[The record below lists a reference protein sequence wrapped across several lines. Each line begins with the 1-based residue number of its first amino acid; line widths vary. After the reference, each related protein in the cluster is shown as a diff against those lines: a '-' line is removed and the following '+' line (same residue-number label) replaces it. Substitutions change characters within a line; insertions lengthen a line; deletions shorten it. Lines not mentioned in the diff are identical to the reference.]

1 VADLPYFRRLARY
14 NRWANRRLYFAC
26 AELSAADWAAPRAGF
41 FPSLQKT
48 LNHILVGDRVWL
60 SRFEAVEL
68 VHRRL
73 DEVPYPEFSHLKA
86 ARETEDERIVTYTE
100 GLDPDRL
107 DSDLRYR
114 NMAGE
119 AQVTPLRW
127 TLAHFFNHQTHHRGQ
142 AHAMLSST
150 QVAPPSIDLILF
162 LREEFPALV

>member
-14 NRWANRRLYFAC
+14 NGWANRRLYSAC
-26 AELSAADWAAPRAGF
+26 AELSPSEWAAPRPGF

-73 DEVPYPEFSHLKA
+73 DELPYPVFSDLKA
-86 ARETEDERIVTYTE
+86 ARETEDGRIVTYTNA
-100 GLDPDRL
+100 LDPDRL
-107 DSDLRYR
+107 DSDLSYR

-142 AHAMLSST
+142 AHAMLSGT
-150 QVAPPSIDLILF
+150 RVAPPSLDLIMF
-162 LREEFPALV
+162 LREEFPAVV

>member
-14 NRWANRRLYFAC
+14 NRWANRRLYSAC
-26 AELSAADWAAPRAGF
+26 AELSPADWAAPRAGF

-60 SRFEAVEL
+60 SRFEQTEL
-68 VHRRL
+68 LHRRL
-73 DEVPYPEFSHLKA
+73 DELPYPDFSALKA
-86 ARETEDERIVTYTE
+86 ARESEDERIVTYTN

-107 DSDLRYR
+107 DSDLAYR

-119 AQVTPLRW
+119 PQVTPLRW
-127 TLAHFFNHQTHHRGQ
+127 SLAHFFNHQAHHRGQ

-150 QVAPPSIDLILF
+150 RIAPPSLDMIMF
-162 LREEFPALV
+162 LREELG

>member
-1 VADLPYFRRLARY
+1 MADLPYFRRLARY
-14 NRWANRRLYFAC
+14 NGWANRRLYSAC
-26 AELSAADWAAPRAGF
+26 AELSPAEWAAARAGF

-60 SRFEAVEL
+60 SRFEKVEL

-73 DEVPYPEFSHLKA
+73 DELPYPAFSDLKP
-86 ARETEDERIVTYTE
+86 AREAEDERIVTYTNA
-100 GLDPDRL
+100 L
-107 DSDLRYR
+107 DSAVLDCDLSYR

-127 TLAHFFNHQTHHRGQ
+127 ALAHFFNHQTHHRGQ

-150 QVAPPSIDLILF
+150 RVAPPSLDLILF
-162 LREEFPALV
+162 LREELPA